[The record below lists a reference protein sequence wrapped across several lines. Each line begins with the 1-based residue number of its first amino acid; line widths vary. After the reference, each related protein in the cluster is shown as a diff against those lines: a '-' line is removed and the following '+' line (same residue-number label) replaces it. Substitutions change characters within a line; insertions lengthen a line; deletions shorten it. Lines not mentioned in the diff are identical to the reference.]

1 MHGSDTCSRR
11 RSINENDKEDRESSQ
26 TDVRK
31 AAQLLVDDND
41 LIAAANETYKA
52 AHRLDDSYDGPD
64 GDDIPPLVPH
74 DDSSDDGSEG
84 DVPRALLHPPSHVVR
99 QVFTCVEA
107 WETVQDLDMDVFDLS
122 DPRQLQE
129 FVLVTFGSR
138 VGFRGAGEHT
148 NLEVRN
154 VMKDTFGPGHKLA
167 GQEFFSL
174 QGLNHKTEKLS
185 FYNPTLKESE
195 LAMRIPCDTQQGR
208 GIQLY
213 LDSLGPG
220 QMRFYCKV
228 ASPAQRR
235 NFAAVGHKQALF
247 SPNQPLGVN
256 TIRKMLKS
264 AATRLGDNSEV
275 DKFRALG
282 LTE

>member
-1 MHGSDTCSRR
+1 M
-11 RSINENDKEDRESSQ
+11 Q
-26 TDVRK
+26 VVYL
-31 AAQLLVDDND
+31 A
-41 LIAAANETYKA
+41 
-52 AHRLDDSYDGPD
+52 
-64 GDDIPPLVPH
+64 
-74 DDSSDDGSEG
+74 
-84 DVPRALLHPPSHVVR
+84 ALLDFLTR
-99 QVFTCVEA
+99 IF
-107 WETVQDLDMDVFDLS
+107 
-122 DPRQLQE
+122 
-129 FVLVTFGSR
+129 
-138 VGFRGAGEHT
+138 
-148 NLEVRN
+148 
-154 VMKDTFGPGHKLA
+154 PGHKLA

-195 LAMRIPCDTQQGR
+195 LAMRIPCNTKQGK

-275 DKFRALG
+275 AKSRALG